1 MMSEWDN
8 DEELQSGKSSKK
20 AQQSR
25 NTGGLNVGMTVACF
39 LAVTAVSFLT
49 AWLLKDTVRNFLL
62 MGVTFAAPFAAL
74 MCSAMAVEKATARMT
89 PITSRNAQM
98 ICILVTVVAAFVIG
112 CLAELLH
119 QPVVIEHVEPEYD
132 YLIVLDKSGSM
143 VFQELEEPGKKALHE
158 LVSQMEDGNN
168 LGIVAFGSNVVGEQA
183 IRPLDSEQRQL
194 IDAVIDTPN
203 IITTQY
209 DPETH
214 TTYSEGDGTQFTNA
228 MSAAKRLIEAMPEWT
243 RTVRIILVTDGDSDS
258 RGNFDAF
265 NTWAERLNSQTP
277 GEKRVELCAIQLG
290 STPMLDMVK
299 DAVNKTGGTIYDNV
313 KVEELAKQLQ
323 SLKNTL
329 IIPEPV
335 DTLKATYA
343 GQTADGKP
351 NTPYMILTCV
361 LMILQGFLCGFA
373 LKIMFSYQGQFR
385 FQTILSPL
393 MGLCAFLLLNFGR
406 YLGIAPAWICEAVA
420 FSAFGLVFMREN
432 LTTGH
437 PAPRQPAPSGK
448 QKKAPVQESTEAFDE
463 DF

>member
-1 MMSEWDN
+1 MSEWDN

-25 NTGGLNVGMTVACF
+25 NTGGLNVGMTAACF

-132 YLIVLDKSGSM
+132 YVIVVDKSASM
-143 VFQELEEPGKKALHE
+143 SYNHIEEPSKKAING
-158 LVSQMEDGNN
+158 LVASMEDVNN
-168 LGIVAFGSNVVGEQA
+168 VGIVAFSKNLTNNTQP
-183 IRPLDSEQRQL
+183 IRPLDENQRKR
-194 IDAVIDTPN
+194 IKE
-203 IITTQY
+203 IINKPTG
-209 DPETH
+209 
-214 TTYSEGDGTQFTNA
+214 SGTNF
-228 MSAAKRLIEAMPEWT
+228 SEAMRDAMKLVEDMPERT
-243 RTVRIILVTDGDSDS
+243 RTVRIILVTDGDWESI
-258 RGNFDAF
+258 GNFDVF
-265 NTWAERLNSQTP
+265 NAWAERLNSQTP
-277 GEKRVELCAIQLG
+277 GKKQVELCAIQLG

-299 DAVNKTGGTIYDNV
+299 DAVNKTGGTIYD
-313 KVEELAKQLQ
+313 KVQADELAKQLL

-432 LTTGH
+432 LTTGR

-448 QKKAPVQESTEAFDE
+448 QKKAPVQESMEAFDE

>member
-25 NTGGLNVGMTVACF
+25 NTGGLNVGMTAACF

-49 AWLLKDTVRNFLL
+49 AWLLKDTVRNFML

-132 YLIVLDKSGSM
+132 YLIVVDKSSSM
-143 VFQELEEPGKKALHE
+143 SYNHIEEPSKKAINGLID
-158 LVSQMEDGNN
+158 SMEDVNN
-168 LGIVAFGSNVVGEQA
+168 VGIVAFGNGLTNNTQP
-183 IRPLDSEQRQL
+183 IGPLDENQRKRIKAIVNWPADSGTNFSEATR
-194 IDAVIDTPN
+194 DAMKLV
-203 IITTQY
+203 
-209 DPETH
+209 
-214 TTYSEGDGTQFTNA
+214 
-228 MSAAKRLIEAMPEWT
+228 EAMPERT
-243 RTVRIILVTDGDSDS
+243 RTVRIILVTDGDDASY
-258 RGNFDAF
+258 GNFNAF
-265 NTWAERLNSQTP
+265 NAWAERLNSQTP
-277 GEKRVELCAIQLG
+277 GKKQVELCAIQLG
-290 STPMLDMVK
+290 STPMLSMVK
-299 DAVNKTGGTIYDNV
+299 DAVNKTGGTIYD
-313 KVEELAKQLQ
+313 KVQVDELAKQLQ

-432 LTTGH
+432 LTTGR
-437 PAPRQPAPSGK
+437 PAPRQPASSGK